1 MNKLKKIGLSALCG
15 SLAAATG
22 ANAGELSVSGS
33 ATVSYTSVDGDVTG
47 NPLGMNSGMTFVGS
61 GELDSGATYKYT
73 LTQADQTA
81 YSAGSIVL
89 TTAFGTFGLGH
100 GHGGHGIDAYD
111 DAMPTAWEETWGTG
125 VGTGVHLVN
134 GIGSS
139 TNVQYKTPVV
149 PVLGMTLAVAYAG
162 KVDGTQINDKGNSAA
177 GSDDTGHGYDAVVT
191 LNPNWGGWNSGL
203 NIFAGGHVTR
213 GTNPNPTVV
222 DDSHNDDAAEG
233 VLGATFALG
242 PVTIG
247 AQKTAEYVKGAKR
260 TGTDP
265 DYYTGKHYGVSFQVN
280 DDLSLSWGNMV
291 SKKYFVDP
299 GNNEAVEIDAE
310 SWQIAYSMGGIAF
323 KFAETS
329 VDNATYTSG
338 TSADKDGTTL
348 AVTFAF

>member
-22 ANAGELSVSGS
+22 ANAGELAVTGS
-33 ATVSYTSVDGDVTG
+33 ATVTYTQVDGDVTG
-47 NPLGMNSGMTFVGS
+47 NPLGMNSGMTFKGS
-61 GELDSGATYKYT
+61 GELDSGATYTYT

-89 TTAFGTFGLGH
+89 STAFGEITFGH
-100 GHGGHGIDAYD
+100 GHGGNGIDAYD
-111 DAMPTAWEETWGTG
+111 DKMPTAWEETWGTG
-125 VGTGVHLVN
+125 VGTGVHLIN
-134 GIGSS
+134 GVGSS
-139 TNVQYKTPVV
+139 TNIQYKTPVV
-149 PVLGMTLAVAYAG
+149 PVLGMTIAVAYAG

-177 GSDDTGHGYDAVVT
+177 GSDDTNSGFDVAT
-191 LNPNWGGWNSGL
+191 NINPNWGGWNSGL

-213 GTNPNPTVV
+213 GTNPNRDVV
-222 DDSHNDDAAEG
+222 EDSHNLDAAEG

-260 TGTDP
+260 TGTDA
-265 DYYTGKHYGVSFQVN
+265 DYYTGAHYGVSFQVN
-280 DDLSLSWGNMV
+280 DDLSLSYGNMR

-299 GNNEAVEIDAE
+299 GNNEAAEIEAE

-323 KFAETS
+323 KFADTT
-329 VDNATYTSG
+329 VDNATYVNG